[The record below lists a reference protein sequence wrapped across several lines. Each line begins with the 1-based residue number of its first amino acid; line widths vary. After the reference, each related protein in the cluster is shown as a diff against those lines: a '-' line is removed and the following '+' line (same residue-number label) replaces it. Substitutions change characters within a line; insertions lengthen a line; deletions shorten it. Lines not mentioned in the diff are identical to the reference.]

1 MAFFVALPCRMIKRR
16 ILHCGIGRASGS
28 RLPQQTAHKIKR
40 SYILRHSARRHF
52 VLLERMPAK
61 NADAASC
68 SAAMTIN
75 AALRMPQNPSEPPLQ
90 RGRAGKTAKTKAR
103 QNRKRA
109 LAWDG
114 RAGGL
119 ATVLGRLADA
129 HSFRAL
135 VGRKGGIWRRLH
147 ATVRQ
152 TPQTLSSMT
161 GPGTR
166 MTHPNAPRRLCANP
180 LLFLGMAC
188 ACAPM
193 MRCCK
198 WVWLGACNTAAWR
211 VYIRA
216 APTTECAPERFV
228 LRRAH
233 DQTRFRRPK
242 SGIRL

>member
-1 MAFFVALPCRMIKRR
+1 MRPANINIAAYRGGGRAAAAIRCGRSRLVAPYSDKNEIKPKNMRGCACAYGVFVALPCRMIKRR

-103 QNRKRA
+103 QNQKRA

-166 MTHPNAPRRLCANP
+166 MTHPNAPRR
-180 LLFLGMAC
+180 
-188 ACAPM
+188 
-193 MRCCK
+193 
-198 WVWLGACNTAAWR
+198 
-211 VYIRA
+211 Y
-216 APTTECAPERFV
+216 APTPFCF
-228 LRRAH
+228 
-233 DQTRFRRPK
+233 
-242 SGIRL
+242 